1 VTDHTT
7 LDPELGSEVEF
18 EGLTRALKGHGMG
31 LLIDVVPN
39 HRGIMDASNLWWQEV
54 LEDGPSSHCAHFFD
68 FDWVPPKE
76 NVAHKILLPIL
87 GDQYD
92 LVLEDGDLQL
102 CLKEERS
109 SSPTTT
115 VVRQLTQK
123 TSTAILSP
131 ALERVWSVLEA
142 DNPYLVELESITLLK
157 VLPSR
162 RETDPEVVRV
172 RRREME
178 VAKRRLAVLVEMSEN
193 VREAFDAVVTEI
205 NDRRGDPG
213 SFDRLEAFL
222 ADQVYHLCYRRVAGG
237 NSLKRCPERSL
248 TYTSSRPIS

>member
-1 VTDHTT
+1 
-7 LDPELGSEVEF
+7 
-18 EGLTRALKGHGMG
+18 
-31 LLIDVVPN
+31 
-39 HRGIMDASNLWWQEV
+39 
-54 LEDGPSSHCAHFFD
+54 
-68 FDWVPPKE
+68 
-76 NVAHKILLPIL
+76 
-87 GDQYD
+87 
-92 LVLEDGDLQL
+92 
-102 CLKEERS
+102 
-109 SSPTTT
+109 
-115 VVRQLTQK
+115 
-123 TSTAILSP
+123 
-131 ALERVWSVLEA
+131 VWSVLEA
-142 DNPYLVELESITLLK
+142 DNPYLVELESIITLLK

>member
-102 CLKEERS
+102 CYEGGAFFITYCDRRSPVDLKNLYSYPQPGPRES
-109 SSPTTT
+109 
-115 VVRQLTQK
+115 VVR
-123 TSTAILSP
+123 
-131 ALERVWSVLEA
+131 
-142 DNPYLVELESITLLK
+142 
-157 VLPSR
+157 SR
-162 RETDPEVVRV
+162 
-172 RRREME
+172 
-178 VAKRRLAVLVEMSEN
+178 
-193 VREAFDAVVTEI
+193 
-205 NDRRGDPG
+205 
-213 SFDRLEAFL
+213 
-222 ADQVYHLCYRRVAGG
+222 
-237 NSLKRCPERSL
+237 
-248 TYTSSRPIS
+248 SR